1 MYRRGADTPI
11 NTSYYTEVLRPGTTI
26 SCSSLMIGP
35 IRCGVT
41 ALMAGVL
48 GLAAVVAAE
57 PQHSPSTLLPLET
70 IWNGVLPAAPAWPP
84 VHSQGRLFV
93 ALRDGHVAAVNLA
106 DGQLAWDVEQTVV
119 AQPAVGGRL
128 LFVAGEDEL
137 VALETATGTEIW
149 SIPLDAPLSA
159 PLVWNMQWLIATLDV
174 GTVVALRGDDGGAVW
189 RRTLDAGIEVAPAL
203 AGDRMY
209 VSLMDGGLVALS
221 LVSGES
227 LWERQLKGAPQQVLP
242 LDDLFVGAADN
253 NFYRLSRID
262 GAEQW
267 RWPTGGDIVGV
278 AAVDEERVFFSSL
291 DNFVWA
297 LDRASGVQRWREPSA
312 ARPTAG
318 PSYVG
323 DLLVFG
329 GLSQQINF
337 YDPSDGTSYGS
348 VRVPTDLAFPPVHLP
363 GAVGDPT
370 LVFVTGDGRL
380 QALGP
385 ASVPRM
391 LEPALTPIFGTP
403 PAKTASA
410 GDQAVDEVAA
420 GTVDE
425 GDPVTPGTAA
435 AVVAALTPVPPLTED
450 EGGVPA
456 PGVARATTSARV
468 PPVLDLGAA
477 ARQPA
482 VLTSAEV
489 AATTPA
495 TPMPPPTPTSGGD
508 GRRQASDVASPPPL
522 LDPTATPVQG
532 DVPTVT
538 ALPGDESASDAV
550 PDRPVRPP
558 ILVPPPV
565 VEPSLAP
572 EPSLTPVTG
581 GADAAPPIRA
591 SVGGEYAVQVGAFG
605 NEEIGATLAERLTE
619 AGFPAYVVVT
629 QSGDRRMYR
638 VRIGDFPD
646 RASAERAGQRAEDDF
661 ELDWFI
667 AALP

>member
-1 MYRRGADTPI
+1 
-11 NTSYYTEVLRPGTTI
+11 
-26 SCSSLMIGP
+26 MIGP

-41 ALMAGVL
+41 VLMAGVL
-48 GLAAVVAAE
+48 GLAAVAGAE
-57 PQHSPSTLLPLET
+57 PQHPPSTLLPLET
-70 IWNGVLPAAPAWPP
+70 MWNGVLPAAPAWAP
-84 VHSQGRLFV
+84 VHAQGRLFI
-93 ALRDGHVAAVNLA
+93 ALRNGHVAAVNLA
-106 DGQLAWDVEQTVV
+106 DGQVAWDVEQTVM
-119 AQPAVGGRL
+119 AQPAVGDRL

-209 VSLMDGGLVALS
+209 VSLVDGGLVALS

-227 LWERQLKGAPQQVLP
+227 LWEQQLEGAPQQVLP

-253 NFYRLSRID
+253 NFYRLSRLD
-262 GAEQW
+262 GTEQW

-297 LDRASGVQRWREPSA
+297 LDRASGVQRWRVSSA

-337 YDPSDGTSYGS
+337 YDPSDGTLYAS
-348 VRVPTDLAFPPVHLP
+348 VQVPTDLVFPPVHLP
-363 GAVGDPT
+363 GAAGDPT

-385 ASVPRM
+385 ASVPRL
-391 LEPALTPIFGTP
+391 LEPALTSIFGTA

-410 GDQAVDEVAA
+410 SDEAPDEVAD
-420 GTVDE
+420 GTADE
-425 GDPVTPGTAA
+425 TDPIVPGTAA
-435 AVVAALTPVPPLTED
+435 AVIAALTPVPPLTGD
-450 EGGVPA
+450 DGGDPA
-456 PGVARATTSARV
+456 PGVASATTSGSV
-468 PPVLDLGAA
+468 PPVLDPGAVAGQAAALTGDEAADVTEVGAA
-477 ARQPA
+477 PA
-482 VLTSAEV
+482 PV
-489 AATTPA
+489 
-495 TPMPPPTPTSGGD
+495 PPPTPTSGGD
-508 GRRQASDVASPPPL
+508 GRRQASDLASPPPP
-522 LDPTATPVQG
+522 LDPPATPVPG
-532 DVPTVT
+532 DVPTET
-538 ALPGDESASDAV
+538 ALAGDQSAPDAIPG
-550 PDRPVRPP
+550 RPVLPP
-558 ILVPPPV
+558 ILVPPPI
-565 VEPSLAP
+565 L
-572 EPSLTPVTG
+572 EPSLTPEPSLIPAPSVTPVTG
-581 GADAAPPIRA
+581 ATDAAPPIRA
-591 SVGGEYAVQVGAFG
+591 SVGGEFAVQVGAFG
-605 NEEIGATLAERLTE
+605 SEENGTALAERLTD
-619 AGFPAYVVVT
+619 AGFPAYVVET
-629 QSGDRRMYR
+629 QSGDRPMYT

-646 RASAERAGQRAEDDF
+646 RASAEGAGQRAEDDF

>member
-1 MYRRGADTPI
+1 
-11 NTSYYTEVLRPGTTI
+11 
-26 SCSSLMIGP
+26 MIGP

-57 PQHSPSTLLPLET
+57 PQQSPSTLLPLET

-93 ALRDGHVAAVNLA
+93 ALRDGRVAAVNLA

-209 VSLMDGGLVALS
+209 VSLMNGGLVALS

-297 LDRASGVQRWREPSA
+297 LDRSSGVQRWREPLA

-318 PSYVG
+318 PSYVR

-329 GLSQQINF
+329 GLSQQIHF

-348 VRVPTDLAFPPVHLP
+348 VRVPTDLAFPPVHLS
-363 GAVGDPT
+363 GAAGDPT

-391 LEPALTPIFGTP
+391 LEPALTSIFGTP

-410 GDQAVDEVAA
+410 GEQAVDELAD

-425 GDPVTPGTAA
+425 GDPVTAGTAA

-450 EGGVPA
+450 LGGVP
-456 PGVARATTSARV
+456 TTSARV

-495 TPMPPPTPTSGGD
+495 TPMPLPTPTSGD
-508 GRRQASDVASPPPL
+508 NGRRQASVLASPPPL
-522 LDPTATPVQG
+522 LDPTVTPVQG
-532 DVPTVT
+532 DGPTVT
-538 ALPGDESASDAV
+538 ALHGDESASDAV
-550 PDRPVRPP
+550 PDQPVRPP

-581 GADAAPPIRA
+581 GADATPTIPA
-591 SVGGEYAVQVGAFG
+591 SVGGEYAVQVGTFG

-638 VRIGDFPD
+638 VRIGNFPD